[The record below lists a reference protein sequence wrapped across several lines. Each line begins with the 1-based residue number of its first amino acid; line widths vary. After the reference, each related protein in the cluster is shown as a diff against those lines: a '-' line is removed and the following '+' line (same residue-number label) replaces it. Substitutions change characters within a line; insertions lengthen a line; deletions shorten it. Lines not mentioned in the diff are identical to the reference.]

1 VARFPFTRDGW
12 RRAVRGRTRRG
23 GGTKVVVVV
32 GGGVG
37 RLGMSSSV
45 PVGWNGPQGSRNV
58 AGLIAAGPGSC
69 CEFKGKRQCVKMER
83 RKLGL
88 QI

>member
-58 AGLIAAGPGSC
+58 AGLIAAVSLK
-69 CEFKGKRQCVKMER
+69 EKDSVSKWREEN
-83 RKLGL
+83 LGCRFDFE
-88 QI
+88 I